1 VYLLELCIFAPKL
14 PSDIDLVFSD
24 KQAAARIW
32 RDGQRRRVYEYR
44 FLATGSIEEKECI
57 DT

>member
-1 VYLLELCIFAPKL
+1 MV
-14 PSDIDLVFSD
+14 VSD

-44 FLATGSIEEKECI
+44 FLATGSIEEKESI
-57 DT
+57 DVHLVYDISSGF